1 MKLSTIAL
9 RRTATAASLVAG
21 LAASGLAQAENH
33 GLILWI
39 GDYGNQRLNLP
50 GIDLDAQNARKI
62 ALAMGVPSQNIKEV
76 ANAQLTRSNVAGEL
90 SGLAARIKSGDKVFV
105 YYSGHGHQGK
115 GVGGAR
121 CTESLVTRGPELLPD
136 FEMQD
141 ALAKLGAKASQVV
154 MMNDSCFSGGAATK
168 SLDTRNLDGAVAKF
182 YPDEIK
188 GNTAVT
194 DNYQCGD
201 ATNKMTRNLEPLA
214 AKTNVLY
221 VAGSTDTQVSY
232 ATSRGS
238 AATLAWVACLTNGN
252 ADTNRSGSI
261 NGKELQAC
269 AQRYID
275 SNFKFRQ
282 TIMLQGDEELPLSFA
297 SSGGGG
303 GSGGGSAPVNAA
315 QALQDIRAGA
325 SKDFQVSL
333 TPASNSMRI
342 KQDFFDFKVSSNR
355 SGYLYILQVGSD
367 GKTFNMLF
375 PNKLDQNNQIAAGN
389 HQFPRPSWR
398 VRSAGPA
405 GTSQLLAIVTQT
417 PKEMTKDMDL
427 SATFASAQATESAF
441 KTLFAEAS
449 GATGGAGGYGAS
461 TVVQINEA
469 P

>member
-1 MKLSTIAL
+1 
-9 RRTATAASLVAG
+9 
-21 LAASGLAQAENH
+21 
-33 GLILWI
+33 
-39 GDYGNQRLNLP
+39 
-50 GIDLDAQNARKI
+50 
-62 ALAMGVPSQNIKEV
+62 
-76 ANAQLTRSNVAGEL
+76 
-90 SGLAARIKSGDKVFV
+90 
-105 YYSGHGHQGK
+105 
-115 GVGGAR
+115 
-121 CTESLVTRGPELLPD
+121 
-136 FEMQD
+136 
-141 ALAKLGAKASQVV
+141 V

-188 GNTAVT
+188 GNSAVT
-194 DNYQCGD
+194 DNYQCGE
-201 ATNKMTRNLEPLA
+201 ATNKMTRNLEPMA

-232 ATSRGS
+232 ATANGS
-238 AATLAWVACLTNGN
+238 AATLAWVSCLTNGN
-252 ADTNRSGSI
+252 ADSNRSGSI

-275 SNFKFRQ
+275 SKFKFRQ

-297 SSGGGG
+297 GSGGGG
-303 GSGGGSAPVNAA
+303 NPGSAPVNAA

-325 SKDFQVSL
+325 SKDFQISL